1 MKAMFH
7 IAAMP
12 LSQEWE
18 MRLWAAI
25 KSRSLG
31 YGNGL
36 ELLPYESWML
46 PSRAMEETEVP
57 AHLLLE
63 MQRARLCAKEI
74 LNDSTIQDFGTMVKV
89 LIASS
94 TQLLSLDRS
103 FKLEL
108 EFVQQ
113 NGEAAVQKAVETSIL
128 AVLPSATRASSLT
141 QSYQAL
147 QDLKQSQLG
156 KFCNH
161 ASKAQVTCV
170 LEVVGNM
177 SKGVCPDNKFSSA
190 SDFYALVWKQLPHFM
205 RREVEVMEGDTMV
218 KKLLMGRPALMVG
231 FEEIRAKMESKQV
244 TKLHELEIY
253 QSFKFLLG
261 PAEVLELSGW
271 VTACLN
277 AMASDKTTAT
287 CSSASIG
294 AETKTKSQKETAS
307 TVMSFFG

>member
-1 MKAMFH
+1 
-7 IAAMP
+7 MP

-94 TQLLSLDRS
+94 TQLLSSDRS

-108 EFVQQ
+108 
-113 NGEAAVQKAVETSIL
+113 
-128 AVLPSATRASSLT
+128 
-141 QSYQAL
+141 
-147 QDLKQSQLG
+147 
-156 KFCNH
+156 
-161 ASKAQVTCV
+161 
-170 LEVVGNM
+170 
-177 SKGVCPDNKFSSA
+177 
-190 SDFYALVWKQLPHFM
+190 
-205 RREVEVMEGDTMV
+205 
-218 KKLLMGRPALMVG
+218 
-231 FEEIRAKMESKQV
+231 
-244 TKLHELEIY
+244 
-253 QSFKFLLG
+253 
-261 PAEVLELSGW
+261 
-271 VTACLN
+271 
-277 AMASDKTTAT
+277 
-287 CSSASIG
+287 
-294 AETKTKSQKETAS
+294 
-307 TVMSFFG
+307 